1 MATDQ
6 AVATK
11 SGSAKRGWLVAAAV
25 GHEPNASKA
34 EEHQDPG
41 GGLGN
46 GNREE
51 GVGDHLVG
59 CGGRM
64 NAVPIRTG
72 ITVRANDGPTGI
84 GDVGK
89 TIGTWIEYDRRA
101 QADVVIVVR
110 GLRA

>member
-1 MATDQ
+1 M
-6 AVATK
+6 ATK

-51 GVGDHLVG
+51 GVGDYLVG

-64 NAVPIRTG
+64 NAVPIHAG